1 MAGEIIRLS
10 LVAIDPGAFRLASV
24 NLARTVDFALR
35 VVVHFLPVGD
45 PAGQA
50 ADGEHHGKHVRR
62 DAHGAVEDARVE
74 VYVRVEL
81 ARDEVVVLE
90 GGFFELDGDIQER
103 VVHVFA
109 LEHLVHKLLE
119 HLGARVIALVHAVAK
134 ARKAERVV
142 LVFSLVHHL
151 LDGHAALL
159 DAEERFEHGLVCT
172 AVERAPKGTDA
183 GADTRVKV
191 RLRAAHHTHRRR
203 GAVLLVVGMHDEER
217 VERLFH
223 DRVRVV
229 RACLTA
235 EHHIQEVTAVAAFR
249 FRVHER
255 FADARL
261 VGEGGDGADLGDK
274 ARGRKFECARDV
286 FVVVEA
292 RGEKA
297 HGVHDGTQNAHRV
310 RARRHFAEEVQQVL
324 VQKRILGEERAEMP
338 ELFRSREVAVNQEP
352 RRLGECRLLGEI
364 FDGVASVTENAFFA
378 IHVGD
383 GALGAACVQVAVIK
397 RDQSRFLAEGT
408 DVETVFVLGAFN
420 HGELEA
426 LSVVIQGRFVGHLSS
441 GLAVGCPTAGFTSFP

>member
-1 MAGEIIRLS
+1 MAGVTIRLS
-10 LVAIDPGAFRLASV
+10 LVAVDPGAFRLAGV

-35 VVVHFLPVGD
+35 VVVHFLPVGN
-45 PAGQA
+45 PAGQT
-50 ADGEHHGKHVRR
+50 ADGEHHGEHVRR
-62 DAHGAVEDARVE
+62 DAHGAVEDTRVE
-74 VYVRVEL
+74 IHVRVEL

-109 LEHLVHKLLE
+109 FEHLVHELLQY
-119 HLGARVIALVHAVAK
+119 LGARVVALVHAVAK
-134 ARKAERVV
+134 AGEPERVV

-159 DAEERFEHGLVCT
+159 DAQERFEYGLVSAT
-172 AVERAPKGTDA
+172 VERAPKGADA

-203 GAVLLVVGMHDEER
+203 GAVLLVVGMHNEER

-223 DRVRVV
+223 DRIRVV
-229 RACLTA
+229 RTSLTA
-235 EHHIQEVTAVAAFR
+235 EHHVQEVAAVAAFR

-261 VGEGGDGADLGDK
+261 VGKSGDGADLGNK
-274 ARGRKFECARDV
+274 ARGREFEGARDV
-286 FVVVEA
+286 FVVVKTRSE
-292 RGEKA
+292 ET
-297 HGVHDGTQNAHRV
+297 HGVHDGTEDAHRV
-310 RARRHFAEEVQQVL
+310 RARRHFTEEMQQVL
-324 VQKRILGEERAEMP
+324 VQKRVFGEKRAEMS
-338 ELFRSREVAVNQEP
+338 ELFRSRELTVNQEP
-352 RRLGECRLLGEI
+352 RRFGERRLFGEI
-364 FDGVASVTENAFFA
+364 FDGVASVTENALFA

-383 GALGAACVQVAVIK
+383 GALGAARVQVAVIQ

-426 LSVVIQGRFVGHLSS
+426 LSVVIQGRFFGHLSS
-441 GLAVGCPTAGFTSFP
+441 GYFISFMQL